1 MTRRAA
7 SRPAVSAPVRT
18 SMRIRQTAVDD
29 CKSGAA
35 MGVDAWKV
43 ARPMPG
49 VVPDGKG
56 MAMDVAIE
64 ESYSW
69 AQSSA
74 LFSEGLGFLGYPY
87 LAELTQRSEYRRP
100 SEILAREMTRK
111 WVKLKATGDED
122 KTDRILE
129 LDAEMKRLDVQGV
142 FRSALE
148 LDGFFGRAHMFLD
161 MGSAEPEEVKTPLV
175 LSPAKI
181 GVGALK
187 GIRVIEPMWTYPNAY
202 NSTDPLVPD
211 FYKPQDW
218 FVMGKIVHKSRILT
232 IVGREVPD
240 LLKPAYSFGGLSLSQ
255 MIKPYVDNW
264 LRTRQSVS
272 DGISNFSIMML
283 LTDLSGLLNGG
294 GSNEILSRAAIFN
307 SIRDN
312 NGVMIGDKEKEDLKN
327 VSMPLSGLDHLQAQS
342 QEHMAAPAGI
352 PLVKMFGITP
362 SGLNATSEGELECFN
377 TEVEAAQEAICTKP
391 LDYILKV
398 IQLSLWGEIDDSI
411 GFAWEPLGNL
421 DAAQLATARKTDVDA
436 DCVLIDHGVL
446 TPEEVRKRLAGEED
460 SPYSGLDLSAEL
472 PDMTEHDDDADAH
485 EGLNE

>member
-1 MTRRAA
+1 
-7 SRPAVSAPVRT
+7 
-18 SMRIRQTAVDD
+18 MRIRQTAVDD

-142 FRSALE
+142 FRRALE

-202 NSTDPLVPD
+202 N
-211 FYKPQDW
+211 
-218 FVMGKIVHKSRILT
+218 
-232 IVGREVPD
+232 
-240 LLKPAYSFGGLSLSQ
+240 
-255 MIKPYVDNW
+255 
-264 LRTRQSVS
+264 
-272 DGISNFSIMML
+272 
-283 LTDLSGLLNGG
+283 
-294 GSNEILSRAAIFN
+294 
-307 SIRDN
+307 
-312 NGVMIGDKEKEDLKN
+312 
-327 VSMPLSGLDHLQAQS
+327 
-342 QEHMAAPAGI
+342 
-352 PLVKMFGITP
+352 
-362 SGLNATSEGELECFN
+362 
-377 TEVEAAQEAICTKP
+377 
-391 LDYILKV
+391 
-398 IQLSLWGEIDDSI
+398 
-411 GFAWEPLGNL
+411 
-421 DAAQLATARKTDVDA
+421 
-436 DCVLIDHGVL
+436 
-446 TPEEVRKRLAGEED
+446 
-460 SPYSGLDLSAEL
+460 
-472 PDMTEHDDDADAH
+472 
-485 EGLNE
+485 